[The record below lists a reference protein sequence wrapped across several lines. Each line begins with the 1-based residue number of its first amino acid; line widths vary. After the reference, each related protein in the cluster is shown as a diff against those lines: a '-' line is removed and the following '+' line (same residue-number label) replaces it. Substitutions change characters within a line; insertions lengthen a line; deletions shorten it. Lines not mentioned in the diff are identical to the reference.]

1 MVKKEFFLVVL
12 FVFIISNAFAET
24 IYLKNG
30 RVVKGRIKSRDA
42 YSVVV
47 DTGKSFPEKFFVQE
61 IDRIEDEAKADV
73 SEPEMEIETG
83 QAKDLLGWKIDL
95 ITSLLEVNGM
105 KDLLAR
111 QAKQIIASAPPAR
124 KEEYKR
130 LFDINK
136 MLQVVIP
143 IYGKYFSEDEL
154 KQMLDFYKSPAGR
167 KLTRLTPILTNDI
180 VNAVVSY
187 FKKNMAK

>member
-1 MVKKEFFLVVL
+1 MRIKIIAMVFFV
-12 FVFIISNAFAET
+12 ISVASVYADT

-30 RVVKGRIKSRDA
+30 KVIKGTVKSKDA

-47 DTGKSFPEKFFVQE
+47 DTGGGFLDKFFVQE
-61 IDRIEDEAKADV
+61 IDHIDGPNDNKSSSTMVFDN
-73 SEPEMEIETG
+73 T

-95 ITSLLEVNGM
+95 ITSLLEANGM
-105 KDLLAR
+105 KAMLEK
-111 QAKQIIASAPPAR
+111 QAHQIISNAPSDR
-124 KEEYKR
+124 KKEFRK

-136 MLQVVIP
+136 ILEVVVP

-154 KQMLDFYKSPAGR
+154 RQMLQFYQSPAGK
-167 KLTRLTPILTNDI
+167 KLTRLTPVLTNEV

-187 FKKNMAK
+187 FKEHMRK